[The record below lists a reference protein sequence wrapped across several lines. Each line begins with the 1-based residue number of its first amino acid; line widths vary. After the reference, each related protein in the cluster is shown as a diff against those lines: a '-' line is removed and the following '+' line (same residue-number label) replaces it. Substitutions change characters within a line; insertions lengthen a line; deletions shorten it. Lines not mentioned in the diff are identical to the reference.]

1 MSENELSVNM
11 GTTEVTASPP
21 TAPAE
26 KGGIQWDK
34 VIASPAFWPGV
45 ILALGIGLVFWPLF
59 QKLPD
64 LWLSK
69 DGYYSHG
76 FLVPLISGFLIY
88 RAWDKR
94 PNVSGLLLPMLALI
108 GLFVP
113 GNMNKVWVVV
123 GMIGLYCLPP
133 TRRAIGLLDR
143 KVFPAGTTL
152 KEMAPKSSLVTTLC
166 IGTLL
171 MIPMYFALVSTSTPI
186 DAIMSVVLVA
196 AILLGVWLVA
206 GFRWMLAITWP
217 IAYLSFALPLFGM
230 AIEIYTNPLQE
241 YSTQV
246 ATFILGLS
254 GFEHMQVNSTTVIMN
269 NGFNLNVGV
278 PCSGLRLILA
288 LTAFTIFFVLIA
300 NLNWWRN
307 LIMIGLILPLS
318 LIINGLR
325 IALIGIVGEM
335 RGPDAGMAFHDYS
348 GYITLIICFIVL
360 FKIARLLGW
369 KD

>member
-1 MSENELSVNM
+1 M
-11 GTTEVTASPP
+11 GTTEVAATPP
-21 TAPAE
+21 TTPAA

-34 VIASPAFWPGV
+34 IVASPAFWPAVV
-45 ILALGIGLVFWPLF
+45 IALGIGLVFWPLF
-59 QKLPD
+59 QKLPE

-76 FLVPLISGFLIY
+76 FLVPLISGYLVFK
-88 RAWDKR
+88 AWDKR
-94 PNVSGLLLPMLALI
+94 PNISGLLVPLLALI

-113 GNMNKVWVVV
+113 GSMNKVFVVV
-123 GMIGLYCLPP
+123 GLIVLYCLPP
-133 TRRAIGLLDR
+133 TRRAIKLLDR
-143 KVFPAGTTL
+143 KIFPDGTIL
-152 KEMAPKSSLVTTLC
+152 GSLEPKSSLATT
-166 IGTLL
+166 IGVVLL
-171 MIPMYFALVSTSTPI
+171 LAVPMYFALVSTSTPI

-206 GFRWMLAITWP
+206 GFKWMLAVTWP

-241 YSTQV
+241 VSTRV
-246 ATFILGLS
+246 ATGILGLS

-288 LTAFTIFFVLIA
+288 LTAFTVFFVLIA

-307 LIMIGLILPLS
+307 LIMIGLILPLA
-318 LIINGLR
+318 LVINGLR
-325 IALIGIVGEM
+325 IALIGIVGELK
-335 RGPDAGMAFHDYS
+335 GPEAGMAFHDYS
-348 GYITLIICFIVL
+348 GYITLILCFIVL